1 MEASTAIQIG
11 RDALLLAIVLSSL
24 PVLAA
29 MVIGLV
35 VSLIQAATQIQE
47 QTLAQ
52 VPKIIVTYAVLMAAG
67 MWMLVQLIE
76 FARNMFAMISIV
88 RA

>member
-1 MEASTAIQIG
+1 MEPSTAIQIG

-35 VSLIQAATQIQE
+35 VSLVQAATQIQE

-52 VPKIIVTYAVLMAAG
+52 VPKIVVTYAVLMAAG
-67 MWMLVQLIE
+67 MWMIVQLIE
-76 FARNMFAMISIV
+76 FARKMLLMIADV

>member
-1 MEASTAIQIG
+1 MEPATAIQIG

-52 VPKIIVTYAVLMAAG
+52 VPKIIVTYGVLMAAG
-67 MWMLVQLIE
+67 MWMLVQLLE
-76 FARNMFAMISIV
+76 FARNMLAMISIV

>member
-1 MEASTAIQIG
+1 MEPSAAIQIG

-35 VSLIQAATQIQE
+35 VSLVQAATQIQE

-52 VPKIIVTYAVLMAAG
+52 VPKIVVTYAVLMAAG
-67 MWMLVQLIE
+67 MWMIVQLIE
-76 FARNMFAMISIV
+76 FARKMLLMIADV

>member
-1 MEASTAIQIG
+1 MEPETAIRIG
-11 RDALLLAIVLSSL
+11 RDALLLAVILSSL

-35 VSLIQAATQIQE
+35 VALVQAATQIQE

-52 VPKIIVTYAVLMAAG
+52 VPKIVVMYGVLMAAG
-67 MWMLVQLIE
+67 MWMLVQLID
-76 FARNMFAMISIV
+76 FARNMLSMISIV